1 MYNIDLALTPRDA
14 ADAERTKMRA
24 AQELSIDSRTI
35 TALRIDKKSID
46 ARQRNTVVRMSVR
59 VYVNEEPAGPD
70 YEAIDY
76 RLVDSAPQVVVVGA
90 GPGGLFAALRLI
102 ELGLKPVVLE
112 RGKDALAAFMTD

>member
-59 VYVNEEPAGPD
+59 VYVEH
-70 YEAIDY
+70 
-76 RLVDSAPQVVVVGA
+76 
-90 GPGGLFAALRLI
+90 
-102 ELGLKPVVLE
+102 
-112 RGKDALAAFMTD
+112 

>member
-24 AQELSIDSRTI
+24 AQELAIDSRTI

-70 YEAIDY
+70 YETIDY
-76 RLVDSAPQVVVVGA
+76 RPVDNAPQVVVVG
-90 GPGGLFAALRLI
+90 
-102 ELGLKPVVLE
+102 
-112 RGKDALAAFMTD
+112 